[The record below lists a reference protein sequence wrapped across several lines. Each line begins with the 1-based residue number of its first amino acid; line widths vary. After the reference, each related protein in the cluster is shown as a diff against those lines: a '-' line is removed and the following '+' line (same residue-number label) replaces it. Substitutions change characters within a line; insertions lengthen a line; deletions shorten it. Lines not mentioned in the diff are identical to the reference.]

1 MQNTYNIH
9 YYYWNI
15 YEERK
20 KCAWLNLSWS
30 RNTSCDKPCK
40 KKKKQIV
47 MIQNSK
53 LNNFKFVK
61 LMNPLK
67 NAKENEN
74 IL

>member
-1 MQNTYNIH
+1 
-9 YYYWNI
+9 
-15 YEERK
+15 
-20 KCAWLNLSWS
+20 
-30 RNTSCDKPCK
+30 
-40 KKKKQIV
+40 